1 MKKLVLFSLFGLFGW
16 TATAQKASPATKSK
30 SISDYYLTFASK
42 SAKKTV
48 NDTKN
53 GYIKF
58 EEPAAEGWAELV
70 MWRWAGGKDLIGRS
84 TVGCGPA
91 CGIEVSFFYGD
102 APKTDVSDAVLP
114 KAELETLFKKFE
126 KVIEETDT
134 DELRQKDGKI
144 YVGNATRWYKL
155 PQSGRTLQIGFM
167 VNQNSGMDKFVP
179 IANLEPKGDKFVI
192 TKKMEL
198 KDFK

>member
-1 MKKLVLFSLFGLFGW
+1 MKKLVFFSAFVLFGMN
-16 TATAQKASPATKSK
+16 ASAQKASPAAKSK
-30 SISDYYLTFASK
+30 SISDYYPNFASK

-84 TVGCGPA
+84 AVGCGPG
-91 CGIEVSFFYGD
+91 CSMEVFFSYGD
-102 APKTDVSDAVLP
+102 APKTDVSESVLP
-114 KAELETLFKKFE
+114 KAEIEALFKKFE
-126 KVIEETDT
+126 KLIEQTDT
-134 DELRQKDGKI
+134 DELRQKNGKI

-155 PQSGRTLQIGFM
+155 PQTGRTLQIGFM

-179 IANLEPKGDKFVI
+179 IANLEPKGDKFAI